1 MRKDF
6 LIILFV
12 MVICLSLVGC
22 KKKENEKG
30 GEKVNSWVL
39 NLKERENTIE
49 EENLKIFNAATQ
61 NYTNMKLTP
70 VAILGEQVVAGT
82 NYMFLASTDSGFKM
96 VVVYHDLED
105 KSTITQVNDFDVLK
119 YVNENI
125 ELKRENLVGG
135 WNAYI
140 PAKPIM
146 LDEKTQNIFDKATEK
161 LVGVTYLPITILAEQ
176 NKSGTNY
183 AFLCYGRLSDQN
195 QTSGIYVLT
204 VYVDEHNTTETI
216 SIANIKLSDYSK

>member
-22 KKKENEKG
+22 KKKENERG

-49 EENLKIFNAATQ
+49 KGNLKIFNAATQ

-105 KSTITQVNDFDVLK
+105 KSTITQVND
-119 YVNENI
+119 
-125 ELKRENLVGG
+125 
-135 WNAYI
+135 
-140 PAKPIM
+140 
-146 LDEKTQNIFDKATEK
+146 
-161 LVGVTYLPITILAEQ
+161 
-176 NKSGTNY
+176 
-183 AFLCYGRLSDQN
+183 LC
-195 QTSGIYVLT
+195 
-204 VYVDEHNTTETI
+204 
-216 SIANIKLSDYSK
+216 